1 MWSCIHQGGS
11 MARENKAF
19 IRPFDQW
26 TFSLQSSGCQS
37 SPANQSW
44 RLNCYP
50 DTSWWCYRYNPYPEE
65 HLHSNCPE
73 YRYNPWPEDHLHS
86 NLTRWSCS
94 LKPDQD
100 LQAWGRSNYDGSQPG
115 SSNVRAES
123 PEEGHQIAQPTTP
136 TLCTAKKYEVTNQL
150 PKDHNIAI
158 QDPMKEDSTQH
169 PRRRP
174 SSRPQ
179 RSKTWL
185 GSPWWP
191 RSWPSLRRSSP
202 YQWRSGSQVPKKPR
216 SIKHLIP
223 K

>member
-150 PKDHNIAI
+150 PKDQYIATLF
-158 QDPMKEDSTQH
+158 PLKETKMKTTKIRNLACTTMMFKALVKLEKFFLAVEKRKSFKFLRKKEASSTSS
-169 PRRRP
+169 PRNPRP
-174 SSRPQ
+174 S
-179 RSKTWL
+179 
-185 GSPWWP
+185 
-191 RSWPSLRRSSP
+191 
-202 YQWRSGSQVPKKPR
+202 
-216 SIKHLIP
+216 
-223 K
+223 